1 MKCTNK
7 IASKARIGRF
17 ASRTHKIG
25 SSFPRNKI
33 AGKARIAGFS
43 VCLCLIFL
51 TGCGRTDYAIPYDTY
66 SANSCFTVLSTDQ
79 AGRSETFAANLCI
92 ANDNYM
98 ESAVDMTEAEA
109 AGLFS
114 LGDKQTLY
122 AKNIHE
128 RLYPASLTKVMTALV
143 ALKCGNR
150 EDVLTA
156 SANVKITE
164 SGATL
169 SGLKPGD
176 KMTLDQALRIMLLQ
190 SANDVA
196 IMIAEQYGGT
206 VEHFC
211 EMMNE
216 EAASIG
222 ATNCHFLNPHG
233 LTEEEHYVT
242 AYDMYLIFNEACK
255 YELFKEIIG
264 MSSYS
269 TVYYDASG
277 GEIRYEKPSTNW
289 YFNGEATAPDGI
301 TVYGGKTGTTSA
313 ARNCLVLL
321 SCDRSGKSY
330 ISIVMKSSE
339 RGIMYTEMTDLLHMI
354 QK

>member
-1 MKCTNK
+1 MKCINK
-7 IASKARIGRF
+7 IVSLRSHCEIRSANSKIRRGV
-17 ASRTHKIG
+17 
-25 SSFPRNKI
+25 
-33 AGKARIAGFS
+33 S
-43 VCLCLIFL
+43 VCLCFCMLFL
-51 TGCGRTDYAIPYDTY
+51 SGCGSGDYAMPYDAY
-66 SANSCFTVLSTDQ
+66 SANSSFTVLSADQ
-79 AGRSETFAANLCI
+79 AGRGEPFAADLCI
-92 ANDNYM
+92 ANENYN
-98 ESAVDMTEAEA
+98 ESAVDMSEAEA

-114 LGDKQTLY
+114 IGDSQTLY

-128 RLYPASLTKVMTALV
+128 TLYPASLTKVMTALV
-143 ALKCGNR
+143 ALKNGNR

-169 SGLKPGD
+169 LGLKEGE
-176 KMTLDQALRIMLLQ
+176 KMTLDQALRILLLQ

-216 EAASIG
+216 EARSIG
-222 ATNCHFLNPHG
+222 ATNCHFVNPHG
-233 LTEEEHYVT
+233 LTQEEHYVT

-277 GEIRYEKPSTNW
+277 GEIHFDKSSTNR
-289 YFNGEATAPDGI
+289 YLNGDAAAPTGI
-301 TVYGGKTGTTSA
+301 TVLGGKTGTTSA
-313 ARNCLVLL
+313 AGKCLVLL
-321 SCDRSGKSY
+321 SSDTSGKSY
-330 ISIVMKSSE
+330 ISIILKSSE
-339 RGIMYTEMTDLLHMI
+339 RDTLYTEMTALLDTI

>member
-1 MKCTNK
+1 M
-7 IASKARIGRF
+7 A
-17 ASRTHKIG
+17 
-25 SSFPRNKI
+25 
-33 AGKARIAGFS
+33 
-43 VCLCLIFL
+43 CLCLMLL
-51 TGCGRTDYAIPYDTY
+51 TGCGNSNFAMPYDAY
-66 SANSCFTVLSTDQ
+66 SANSSFTVLSADQ
-79 AGRSETFAANLCI
+79 AGRSEPFATDLCI
-92 ANDNYM
+92 ANENVS
-98 ESAVDMTEAEA
+98 ESAVDMSEAEA

-122 AKNIHE
+122 AKNIHKV
-128 RLYPASLTKVMTALV
+128 LYPASLTKVMTALV
-143 ALKCGNR
+143 AIKNGNR
-150 EDVLTA
+150 DDVLTA

-169 SGLKPGD
+169 SGLKAGD

-196 IMIAEQYGGT
+196 VMIAEQYGGT
-206 VEHFC
+206 VEHFS

-222 ATNCHFLNPHG
+222 ATNCHFVNPHG
-233 LTEEEHYVT
+233 LTDEEHYVT

-264 MSSYS
+264 MTSYS
-269 TVYYDASG
+269 TVYYDANG
-277 GEIRYEKPSTNW
+277 GEISYEKPTTNW
-289 YFNGEATAPDGI
+289 YFTGGATAPTGI
-301 TVYGGKTGTTSA
+301 TVRGGKTGTTSA

-321 SCDRSGKSY
+321 SSDRSGKSY
-330 ISIVMKSSE
+330 ITVILKSAE
-339 RGIMYTEMTDLLHMI
+339 RGIMYTEMTGLLDLI

>member
-1 MKCTNK
+1 M
-7 IASKARIGRF
+7 
-17 ASRTHKIG
+17 
-25 SSFPRNKI
+25 
-33 AGKARIAGFS
+33 
-43 VCLCLIFL
+43 VCICFVALFL
-51 TGCGRTDYAIPYDTY
+51 TGCGRSSYAMPYDAY
-66 SANSCFTVLSTDQ
+66 SANSSYTVLSVDQ
-79 AGRSETFAANLCI
+79 AGRAETFAADLCV
-92 ANDNYM
+92 ANENYN
-98 ESAVDMTEAEA
+98 ESAVDMSQAEA

-128 RLYPASLTKVMTALV
+128 QLYPASLTKVMTALV
-143 ALKCGNR
+143 ALKNGNR

-164 SGATL
+164 SGAQL
-169 SGLKPGD
+169 CGLKQGD
-176 KMTLDQALRIMLLQ
+176 TMTLDQALRILLMQ

-211 EMMNE
+211 EMMND
-216 EAASIG
+216 EARALG
-222 ATNCHFLNPHG
+222 ATNCNFSNPNG
-233 LTEEEHYVT
+233 LTDETHYVT

-264 MSSYS
+264 MSSYT
-269 TVYYDASG
+269 TVYYDAGG
-277 GEIRYEKPSTNW
+277 GEISFDKPSTNW
-289 YFNGEATAPDGI
+289 YFNGEASAPAGI
-301 TVYGGKTGTTSA
+301 TVLGGKTGTTNA

-321 SCDRSGKSY
+321 SSDTSGKSY
-330 ISIVMKSSE
+330 ISVILKSEE
-339 RGIMYTEMTDLLHMI
+339 RGVMYTEMTGLLSII

>member
-7 IASKARIGRF
+7 LAA
-17 ASRTHKIG
+17 
-25 SSFPRNKI
+25 
-33 AGKARIAGFS
+33 
-43 VCLCLIFL
+43 CLCIILL
-51 TGCGRTDYAIPYDTY
+51 TGCGKIDYAIPYDTY
-66 SANSCFTVLSTDQ
+66 SANSSFTVLSADH
-79 AGRSETFAANLCI
+79 AGRAETFAADLCI
-92 ANDNYM
+92 ANENYK
-98 ESAVDMTEAEA
+98 ENDVDMSEAEA

-114 LGDKQTLY
+114 LADKQTLY

-128 RLYPASLTKVMTALV
+128 QLYPASLTKVMTALV
-143 ALKCGNR
+143 ALKNGNR

-169 SGLKPGD
+169 SGLKQGD
-176 KMTLDQALRIMLLQ
+176 KMTLDQALRILLLQ

-196 IMIAEQYGGT
+196 VMIAEQYGGT

-216 EAASIG
+216 EAVSIG
-222 ATNCHFLNPHG
+222 ATNCNFVNPHG
-233 LTEEEHYVT
+233 LTDEEHYVT

-269 TVYYDASG
+269 TVYYDAGG
-277 GEIRYEKPSTNW
+277 GEISYEKPSTNW
-289 YFNGEATAPDGI
+289 YFNGGATAPAGI
-301 TVYGGKTGTTSA
+301 TVRGGKTGTTTA

-321 SCDRSGKSY
+321 SSDRSGKSY
-330 ISIVMKSSE
+330 ISVVMKSSE
-339 RGIMYTEMTDLLHMI
+339 RGIMYSEMTELLDMI

>member
-7 IASKARIGRF
+7 TTGKVRLQSLDFRIR
-17 ASRTHKIG
+17 KI
-25 SSFPRNKI
+25 PWVVV
-33 AGKARIAGFS
+33 A
-43 VCLCLIFL
+43 CLCLVLL
-51 TGCGRTDYAIPYDTY
+51 TGCGSGSYAMPYDAY
-66 SANSCFTVLSTDQ
+66 SSNSSFTVLSADQ
-79 AGRSETFAANLCI
+79 AGRMGTFAADLCI
-92 ANDNYM
+92 ANENYN
-98 ESAVDMTEAEA
+98 EDAVDMSEAEA

-122 AKNIHE
+122 AKNVHE
-128 RLYPASLTKVMTALV
+128 KLYPASLTKVMTALV
-143 ALKCGNR
+143 ALKNGNR

-176 KMTLDQALRIMLLQ
+176 KMTLDQALRILLIQ

-196 IMIAEQYGGT
+196 VMIAEQYGGT

-216 EAASIG
+216 EAKAIG
-222 ATNCHFLNPHG
+222 ATNSNFTNPHG
-233 LTEEEHYVT
+233 LTDEEHYVT

-264 MSSYS
+264 MSAYS
-269 TVYYDASG
+269 TVYFDANG
-277 GEIRYEKPSTNW
+277 GEISFDKPSTNW
-289 YFNGEATAPDGI
+289 YFNGEATAPTGI
-301 TVYGGKTGTTSA
+301 TVLGGKTGTTSA

-321 SCDRSGKSY
+321 SSDTSGKSY
-330 ISIVMKSSE
+330 ISIILKSEE
-339 RGIMYTEMTDLLHMI
+339 RGTMYTEMTDLLTVI
-354 QK
+354 R

>member
-1 MKCTNK
+1 M
-7 IASKARIGRF
+7 
-17 ASRTHKIG
+17 
-25 SSFPRNKI
+25 
-33 AGKARIAGFS
+33 
-43 VCLCLIFL
+43 LFL
-51 TGCGRTDYAIPYDTY
+51 TGCGSGSYAMPYDAY
-66 SANSCFTVLSTDQ
+66 SANSSFTVLSADQ
-79 AGRSETFAANLCI
+79 AGRADTFATDLCI
-92 ANDNYM
+92 ANENYN
-98 ESAVDMTEAEA
+98 ESAVDMSQAEA

-122 AKNIHE
+122 AKNVHE

-143 ALKCGNR
+143 ALKNGNR

-164 SGATL
+164 PGATL

-176 KMTLDQALRIMLLQ
+176 RMTLDQALRILLIQ

-196 IMIAEQYGGT
+196 VMIAEQYGGT

-216 EAASIG
+216 EARAIG
-222 ATNCHFLNPHG
+222 ATNCNFTNPHG
-233 LTEEEHYVT
+233 LTDEEHYITV
-242 AYDMYLIFNEACK
+242 YDMYLIFNEACK

-264 MSSYS
+264 MSAYS
-269 TVYYDASG
+269 TVYYDENG
-277 GEIRYEKPSTNW
+277 GEINFDKASTNW
-289 YFNGEATAPDGI
+289 YFNGEAAAPTGI
-301 TVYGGKTGTTSA
+301 TVLGGKTGTTNA

-321 SCDRSGKSY
+321 SSDTSGKSY
-330 ISIVMKSSE
+330 ISIVLKSEE
-339 RGIMYTEMTDLLHMI
+339 RGILYTEMTDLLSVI

>member
-1 MKCTNK
+1 MRC
-7 IASKARIGRF
+7 IS
-17 ASRTHKIG
+17 
-25 SSFPRNKI
+25 KI
-33 AGKARIAGFS
+33 AGLRPANVALIA
-43 VCLCLIFL
+43 CLCLITL
-51 TGCGRTDYAIPYDTY
+51 TGCGNSGYKTPYDAY
-66 SANSCFTVLSTDQ
+66 STNSSFTILGTEQ
-79 AGRSETFAANLCI
+79 ATRAESFAADLCV
-92 ANDNYM
+92 ANENYN
-98 ESAVDMTEAEA
+98 ESAVDMSEAEA

-143 ALKCGNR
+143 ALKSGNR

-164 SGATL
+164 SGAQL
-169 SGLKPGD
+169 CGLKAGD
-176 KMTLDQALRIMLLQ
+176 KMTLDQALRILLLQ

-206 VEHFC
+206 TEHFC

-216 EAASIG
+216 EARAIG
-222 ATNCHFLNPHG
+222 ATNCNFVNPNG
-233 LTEEEHYVT
+233 LTDENHYVT
-242 AYDMYLIFNEACK
+242 AYDIYLIFNEACK

-264 MSSYS
+264 MSSYE
-269 TVYYDASG
+269 TVYYDAAG
-277 GEIRYEKPSTNW
+277 GEISFETSSTNW
-289 YFNGEATAPDGI
+289 YFNGEAVAPTGI
-301 TVYGGKTGTTSA
+301 TVRGGKTGTTNA

-321 SCDRSGKSY
+321 SGDTSGKSY
-330 ISIVMKSSE
+330 ISVILKSSE
-339 RGIMYTEMTDLLHMI
+339 RGIMYTEMTDLLGVI